1 MHPLFGGS
9 TVVGYHLW
17 QEIVAHLS
25 NNGIK
30 VFILLMLFYLALL
43 TLKRMLPMLTLRDV
57 PSELDWL

>member
-1 MHPLFGGS
+1 MMKVQSAKFRAS
-9 TVVGYHLW
+9 CS
-17 QEIVAHLS
+17 IFLS
-25 NNGIK
+25 NQRVVIK